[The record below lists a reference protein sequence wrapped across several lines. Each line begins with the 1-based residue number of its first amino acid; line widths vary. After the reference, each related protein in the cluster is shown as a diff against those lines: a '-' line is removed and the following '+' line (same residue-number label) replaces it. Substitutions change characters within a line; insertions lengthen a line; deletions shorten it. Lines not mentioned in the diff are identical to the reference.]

1 MSAVA
6 AIYAREV
13 LEGTATFEDAPP
25 SPAVLAER
33 LAAVQGHGLPWRVAE
48 IDGRVAA
55 YAYASPFRPRS
66 AYRYAVE
73 TSVYVADG
81 FQGRGL
87 GRALMQQIIDHCRA
101 LGLRQMIAAVSND
114 DSDASIALH
123 QKLGFVI
130 AGVYRRV
137 GWKFGRWIDVTLLQL
152 DLAPDAGPPQGPG
165 LNLG

>member
-1 MSAVA
+1 MPAVA

-25 SPAVLAER
+25 SPNVMAER
-33 LAAVQGHGLPWRVAE
+33 LTAVQGHGLTWVVAE
-48 IDGRVAA
+48 INGQVAA

-73 TSVYVADG
+73 TSVYVAEG
-81 FQGRGL
+81 FQGLGL
-87 GRALMQQIIDHCRA
+87 GRALMQQVIDHCRS

-114 DSDASIALH
+114 DSAVSIALH
-123 QKLGFVI
+123 QRLGFVPV
-130 AGVYRRV
+130 GVYRKV

-152 DLAPDAGPPQGPG
+152 DLAPDASEPQGCG